1 MENRAAAVRFN
12 NNNNN
17 NNNNNRRNTNN
28 RNVRNSNLNSFSQ
41 RPSRLFAITVT
52 YVQVSKL
59 HVYYSLEDLCFRLLI
74 AEEKHYN
81 QHLHHHIYMRTKE
94 KLTIVD
100 VYDIINRVYDRNQ
113 QVVDHLHDQIA
124 NCVENSEPIDGV
136 LVQTV
141 RNERTY
147 LKYITK
153 SDKDPMFKSIDQNML
168 SFFYTTLVWAQ
179 NTSKF
184 DYADAYVLNN
194 PQYYKLLEKVHSS
207 VQNSKKIRRKMR
219 LMPYYMPLDQ
229 NQSNTWQEE
238 VINWWN
244 DWIVNGYRHKKPQL
258 FLWGGSNTGKTTF
271 VRHLIRQ
278 STGFK
283 SLNNDNNNNNNN
295 NTIISIR
302 DRGQRQEIVT
312 TMSDNNESFFT
323 AQVQDHDSS
332 ILSSSS
338 LISNRV
344 VFEPTPTT
352 TTTLV
357 PIFHSSQINQ
367 SMSSQTHML
376 STTSTAN
383 VDDDRDGS
391 HDIHNDRNVQ
401 NNDEDDDNDDDDDDE
416 DYFENQIFCP
426 TPNEKRFA
434 WQDFDVQLHNLVVID
449 EFEISEYNVTDLK
462 KVLAGESLVVNRKGE
477 CSKKI
482 KLKMPMII
490 ISNLPPPASD
500 VSTQMQG
507 VIQRLKVVRADRLII
522 S

>member
-1 MENRAAAVRFN
+1 MANNTRSPAFFINNLN

-17 NNNNNRRNTNN
+17 NMNNTN
-28 RNVRNSNLNSFSQ
+28 RYVDITSRGRRSSNSNLNSFSQ
-41 RPSRLFAITVT
+41 RPSRLFAITIT
-52 YVQVSKL
+52 YVHVTKL
-59 HVYYSLEDLCFRLLI
+59 HVYYSLEELCFRLLV
-74 AEEKHYN
+74 AEEKHFN
-81 QHLHHHIYMRTKE
+81 LQDVHHHIYMRTKE
-94 KLTIVD
+94 KYTINE
-100 VYDIINRVYDRNQ
+100 VYEIINRVYDKNHTTCGDIMSNERDKYDDDDNN
-113 QVVDHLHDQIA
+113 LG
-124 NCVENSEPIDGV
+124 EPIDGV

-153 SDKDPMFKSIDQNML
+153 SDIEPMIKSIDHNLL
-168 SFFYTTLVWAQ
+168 SFSYTTRLWAQ

-207 VQNSKKIRRKMR
+207 VQNSKKIVRQLR
-219 LMPYYMPLDQ
+219 LMPYYKPLDQ
-229 NQSNTWQEE
+229 HQCNTWQEE

-244 DWIVNGYRHKKPQL
+244 DWIVNGFRHKKPQL

-271 VRHLIRQ
+271 VRQLIRL

-283 SLNNDNNNNNNN
+283 SLDNNNNNNN
-295 NTIISIR
+295 NYTIVSNDRLGNVLIGVQSTNQISLLI
-302 DRGQRQEIVT
+302 DEMAEQFQQ
-312 TMSDNNESFFT
+312 SD
-323 AQVQDHDSS
+323 DSS
-332 ILSSSS
+332 QSSSSFLSSSPLIRRNLESPLIYNPSIS
-338 LISNRV
+338 L
-344 VFEPTPTT
+344 T
-352 TTTLV
+352 
-357 PIFHSSQINQ
+357 Q
-367 SMSSQTHML
+367 M
-376 STTSTAN
+376 STTGLSST
-383 VDDDRDGS
+383 GS
-391 HDIHNDRNVQ
+391 VEIEHLNENP
-401 NNDEDDDNDDDDDDE
+401 NENDEGDE
-416 DYFENQIFCP
+416 DENEDEDFFENQIFCP

-434 WQDFDVQLHNLVVID
+434 WQDFDAQLHNLVVID

-477 CSKKI
+477 CSRKI

-507 VIQRLKVVRADRLII
+507 VIQRLKVVRADRLIM